1 MSCPILPRQIESLAW
16 TCSRR
21 RVLRNGG
28 RLLRRNGRMGGTRIR
43 GGRGLL
49 SLLLFLAVAVGVND
63 VAVIGGMRGV
73 HGWVIYHAQVYF
85 QDYVPCQ
92 N

>member
-1 MSCPILPRQIESLAW
+1 MCLEER
-16 TCSRR
+16 
-21 RVLRNGG
+21 G

-49 SLLLFLAVAVGVND
+49 SSLLFLAVAVGVND
-63 VAVIGGMRGV
+63 VAVVGGMRVG
-73 HGWVIYHAQVYF
+73 HGWVIYHAQVCF

-92 N
+92 NYHLFHLALVPLGSSTEKLPQ